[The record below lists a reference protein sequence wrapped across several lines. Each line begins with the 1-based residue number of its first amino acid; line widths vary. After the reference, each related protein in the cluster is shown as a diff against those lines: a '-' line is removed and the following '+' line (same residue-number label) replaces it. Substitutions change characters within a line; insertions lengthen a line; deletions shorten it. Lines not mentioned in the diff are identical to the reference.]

1 MKTLLTAAAMA
12 ATIAAAPALAED
24 TAATPAPA
32 APAPAPAP
40 APAETVAP
48 ISDAELDKFAGAAI
62 KVNEIAKDAA
72 LDAEGKQA
80 AMVSA
85 VQASG
90 LEAVRFNEIATK
102 SQTDEAL
109 KTRLAE
115 AFARRPAAAA
125 PAPAPATENDAAAEE
140 QAGG

>member
-12 ATIAAAPALAED
+12 ATIAAAPAFAED
-24 TAATPAPA
+24 AATSAPA
-32 APAPAPAP
+32 APPAP
-40 APAETVAP
+40 APAEAIAA

-62 KVNEIAKDAA
+62 KVNDIAKDAS
-72 LDAEGKQA
+72 LDAAGKQA

-115 AFARRPAAAA
+115 AFARRPATPA
-125 PAPAPATENDAAAEE
+125 PATAPATENDAAAEE

>member
-12 ATIAAAPALAED
+12 ATIAAAPALAEE

-32 APAPAPAP
+32 AAP

-62 KVNEIAKDAA
+62 KVNEIAKDAS

-115 AFARRPAAAA
+115 AFARRPAV
-125 PAPAPATENDAAAEE
+125 PAPTPTAATDNDAAAEE